1 MFITCSKWVSDKAGE
16 KEKKHLW
23 ILSCTVSNTISRAN
37 VSLVS
42 VFCIDETSL
51 VITSPITSKYFTSIF
66 SSTIPSSHP
75 SLLLESR
82 AFSISYPIEIIFPTN
97 LFFANRVAIFLFTN
111 FFISYFSFSFLSHLL
126 FIHCEFSRNFWRRKR
141 GAIKD
146 GVSRSPSGKR
156 ERVYGARNA
165 WHAATCVIAAV
176 N

>member
-97 LFFANRVAIFLFTN
+97 LFFANRVAILFIYQ
-111 FFISYFSFSFLSHLL
+111 FFSFLISP
-126 FIHCEFSRNFWRRKR
+126 
-141 GAIKD
+141 
-146 GVSRSPSGKR
+146 SRSFPIC
-156 ERVYGARNA
+156 YLF
-165 WHAATCVIAAV
+165 TV
-176 N
+176 NFRGTFEGEKEGR

>member
-23 ILSCTVSNTISRAN
+23 ILSCTVSNTINRAN

-42 VFCIDETSL
+42 VFCIDKTSL

-66 SSTIPSSHP
+66 SSTISSSHP

-97 LFFANRVAIFLFTN
+97 PFFANRVTIFLFTN
-111 FFISYFSFSFLSHLL
+111 FFHFLFLFLVPFPFAIYSLWIFEELL
-126 FIHCEFSRNFWRRKR
+126 KEKKR
-141 GAIKD
+141 GDK
-146 GVSRSPSGKR
+146 GWG
-156 ERVYGARNA
+156 
-165 WHAATCVIAAV
+165 
-176 N
+176 

>member
-42 VFCIDETSL
+42 VFCIDKL

-97 LFFANRVAIFLFTN
+97 LFFANRVAILFFIYQFFHFLF
-111 FFISYFSFSFLSHLL
+111 LL
-126 FIHCEFSRNFWRRKR
+126 LVPFPFAIYSLWIFEELLKEKKR
-141 GAIKD
+141 GDK
-146 GVSRSPSGKR
+146 GWG
-156 ERVYGARNA
+156 
-165 WHAATCVIAAV
+165 
-176 N
+176 

>member
-1 MFITCSKWVSDKAGE
+1 MFITCSKWVSDKARE

-42 VFCIDETSL
+42 VFCIDKL

-111 FFISYFSFSFLSHLL
+111 FFRFLFLL
-126 FIHCEFSRNFWRRKR
+126 LVPFPFAIYSLWIFEELLKEKKR
-141 GAIKD
+141 GDK
-146 GVSRSPSGKR
+146 GWG
-156 ERVYGARNA
+156 
-165 WHAATCVIAAV
+165 
-176 N
+176 